1 MTIYKPGSGGAE
13 TGSDSDLTEEYDNA
27 MLTPGPR
34 PWWTSPTT
42 SSLPEATAPME

>member
-1 MTIYKPGSGGAE
+1 MHMTKQKTYFYTNDKIIAN
-13 TGSDSDLTEEYDNA
+13 NA